1 MATIIS
7 TLKGALGAAVLF
19 GVYFSLVTLISGWN
33 FALSQFFSYWY
44 YIVGL
49 AFGFGV
55 QIGLYSYLR
64 CLVLGNN
71 ISRKPLA
78 VSGATSTV
86 AMVSCCAHYLVN
98 ILPIIGIAGFLSVV
112 GQYQI
117 ELFWLGLVSNA
128 AGIVYIGGKL
138 KKFINEKRN

>member
-1 MATIIS
+1 MAVITSI
-7 TLKGALGAAVLF
+7 LKGALGAAVLF

-49 AFGFGV
+49 VIGFGV
-55 QIGLYSYLR
+55 QIGFYSYLR
-64 CLVLGNN
+64 FLILSNN
-71 ISRKPLA
+71 VSRKPLV
-78 VSGATSTV
+78 VSGTASTV
-86 AMVSCCAHYLVN
+86 AMVSCCAHYLAN

-117 ELFWLGLVSNA
+117 ELFWVGLVFNA

>member
-1 MATIIS
+1 MVVITSIF
-7 TLKGALGAAVLF
+7 KGALGVAVLF
-19 GVYFSLVTLISGWN
+19 GVYFSLVTFISGWN

-64 CLVLGNN
+64 SLIFSNN

-86 AMVSCCAHYLVN
+86 AMVSCCAHYLAN

-117 ELFWLGLVSNA
+117 ELFWVGLVFNA
-128 AGIVYIGGKL
+128 AGIIYIGGKL